1 MKTNLKED
9 LPNRQEYIISKM
21 EYNNETTEQTGL
33 LRFFPTIVQH
43 FPVYTLIAFIIIIA
57 LFRHRRSRSKGTRYI
72 L

>member
-1 MKTNLKED
+1 
-9 LPNRQEYIISKM
+9 M
-21 EYNNETTEQTGL
+21 EYNKETTEQTDL
-33 LRFFPTIVQH
+33 LRFFPAIVQH